1 MENIFVLKSDTLIF
15 FSLYWFTD
23 TIFHQRPRDALSP
36 LSDLFL
42 VKSSNL
48 IISLFLDLSPY
59 IGEAHPPVALEKEK
73 WKVNI
78 LRPCMFE
85 HVILPLTL
93 DCCFG
98 IEFLSSFHAQFWTH
112 LLDSS
117 VAAMK
122 SENVL
127 TSGF

>member
-48 IISLFLDLSPY
+48 IISPFLDLSPY
-59 IGEAHPPVALEKEK
+59 IGEAHPPVALQEEM
-73 WKVNI
+73 V
-78 LRPCMFE
+78 
-85 HVILPLTL
+85 
-93 DCCFG
+93 G
-98 IEFLSSFHAQFWTH
+98 
-112 LLDSS
+112 
-117 VAAMK
+117 
-122 SENVL
+122 
-127 TSGF
+127 